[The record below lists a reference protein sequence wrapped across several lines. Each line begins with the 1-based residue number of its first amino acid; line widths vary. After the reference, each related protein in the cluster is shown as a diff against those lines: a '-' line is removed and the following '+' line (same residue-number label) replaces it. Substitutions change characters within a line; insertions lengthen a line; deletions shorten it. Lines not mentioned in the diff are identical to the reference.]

1 MSEPDDKALVRQSL
15 GGDNR
20 SFELLVDR
28 YQRVLYNVSLRML
41 NSPEDAMDV
50 TQTAFIKA
58 YEKLDTYN
66 SKYKFFS
73 WIYKIMI
80 NESLNVLNRRK
91 PLDPV
96 DSNLVSR
103 DKTPDEEYQDN
114 WMAERVQ
121 AAVANLPLD
130 YRRLIV
136 LRHFGNLSYR
146 DMSGALDLPEKTVKS
161 RLYTARQ
168 MLKDLLLNRGVV
180 RA

>member
-1 MSEPDDKALVRQSL
+1 
-15 GGDNR
+15 
-20 SFELLVDR
+20 LVDR
-28 YQRVLYNVSLRML
+28 YEKVLYNVSLRML

-91 PLDPV
+91 PLYPV

-103 DKTPDEEYQDN
+103 EKGPDEEYQEN

>member
-15 GGDNR
+15 SGDNQ

-28 YQRVLYNVSLRML
+28 YQKVLYNVSLRML

-80 NESLNVLNRRK
+80 NESLNTLNRRQ
-91 PLDPV
+91 PLGPV
-96 DSNLVSR
+96 DANLVSR
-103 DKTPDEEYQDN
+103 DKTPDEEYQEN
-114 WMAERVQ
+114 WMAQRVQ

-168 MLKDLLLNRGVV
+168 MLKDLLLDRGVV

>member
-1 MSEPDDKALVRQSL
+1 
-15 GGDNR
+15 
-20 SFELLVDR
+20 
-28 YQRVLYNVSLRML
+28 
-41 NSPEDAMDV
+41 MDV

-66 SKYKFFS
+66 PKYKFFS

-80 NESLNVLNRRK
+80 NESLNVLNRRQ
-91 PLDPV
+91 PLGPV
-96 DSNLVSR
+96 DSNLVSH
-103 DKTPDEEYQDN
+103 DKTPDEEYQEN